1 MIWLQYFMFFIAF
14 QALFIAVI
22 ILGIIP
28 SKRKILN
35 LLFSLLLIFISLYIL
50 SNSIPRFPVD
60 YPRLYMFSNI
70 FIYTYTPIFY
80 LLLNA
85 LFDNNFKI
93 EKKHLVYIFPI
104 ILYTIF
110 LFRYLLMPG
119 SLIIERLKSGHLT
132 DLYVIDLSTFCF
144 NIYIIYRSW
153 KLFNENKLQLESF
166 KKSTIVGFACFILL
180 NNFLWIG
187 GVLLHLN
194 IGLEMNSV
202 YHSAHWISTSFLLF
216 FLFMLFIVRSSF
228 FKEYMLIKSS
238 DYLLMNN
245 LRPDEIES
253 VIISIMK
260 ERKPYLDSEFS
271 LTELSNLTGIK
282 KYQLSRF
289 INFFMKTT
297 FFELI
302 NSYRLDEF
310 LNLINSEEHKNM
322 SIIGIAYESGF
333 KSKSTFF
340 KVFKET
346 IGQSPK
352 EYLKNIKSPYYN
364 PE

>member
-1 MIWLQYFMFFIAF
+1 
-14 QALFIAVI
+14 
-22 ILGIIP
+22 
-28 SKRKILN
+28 
-35 LLFSLLLIFISLYIL
+35 
-50 SNSIPRFPVD
+50 
-60 YPRLYMFSNI
+60 
-70 FIYTYTPIFY
+70 
-80 LLLNA
+80 
-85 LFDNNFKI
+85 
-93 EKKHLVYIFPI
+93 
-104 ILYTIF
+104 
-110 LFRYLLMPG
+110 
-119 SLIIERLKSGHLT
+119 
-132 DLYVIDLSTFCF
+132 
-144 NIYIIYRSW
+144 
-153 KLFNENKLQLESF
+153 
-166 KKSTIVGFACFILL
+166 
-180 NNFLWIG
+180 
-187 GVLLHLN
+187 
-194 IGLEMNSV
+194 
-202 YHSAHWISTSFLLF
+202 
-216 FLFMLFIVRSSF
+216 
-228 FKEYMLIKSS
+228 
-238 DYLLMNN
+238 MNN